1 MSTTSSRN
9 INDQYFLSGDYGL
22 IAPED
27 NSFWVYVP
35 RLDPELSG
43 ATFSMSGIGSEHFKI
58 EPNNGVVTFAQTIPV
73 NFGALSE

>member
-1 MSTTSSRN
+1 M
-9 INDQYFLSGDYGL
+9 SGDYGL